1 MDELDQA
8 LEQARAELRA
18 VNAERAAL
26 RAQRGGDTLP
36 ALAQQLADVQAGA
49 LRLERKNTELDEAL
63 APKRRAVEALRARLA
78 SSG

>member
-8 LEQARAELRA
+8 LQQARAELRA

-36 ALAQQLADVQAGA
+36 ALAQQLADVQAEA
-49 LRLERKNTELDEAL
+49 LRLERKSAELDQAL
-63 APKRRAVEALRARLA
+63 AGRRRAVQALRAKLA
-78 SSG
+78 GGG